1 MGLANFNKV
10 KNTIG
15 ETGTTNDQRIQTY
28 INMADNFIIGDTVA
42 VLNMPNPPAV
52 TVDVLTAAEL
62 KQIEQFATDLAISYF
77 HKFESGD
84 IDTAE
89 SAERIWKKW
98 FISKYRMPRFRA
110 RGGQTS
116 V

>member
-15 ETGTTNDQRIQTY
+15 ETGSTNDLRIQNY
-28 INMADNFIIGDTVA
+28 ITMADNFIIGDTIV
-42 VLNMPNPPAV
+42 VRNMPNPPAV
-52 TVDVLTAAEL
+52 FLDVLSATEL
-62 KQIEQFATDLAISYF
+62 KQIESFATDLAIAYF

-89 SAERIWKKW
+89 AAEKNWTKW
-98 FISKYRMPRFRA
+98 FIKKYRMPRFTA
-110 RGGQTS
+110 RGGETTN
-116 V
+116 

>member
-15 ETGTTNDQRIQTY
+15 ETGTTNDVRIQNY
-28 INMADNFIIGDTVA
+28 IIMADNFVIGDTIA
-42 VLNMPNPPAV
+42 VRNMPNPPAV
-52 TVDVLTAAEL
+52 TVDVLTAVEL
-62 KQIEQFATDLAISYF
+62 TQIESLATDLAISYF

-89 SAERIWKKW
+89 AAEKAWTKW
-98 FISKYRMPRFRA
+98 FIKKFRMPRFTA
-110 RGGQTS
+110 RGGET
-116 V
+116 VN

>member
-15 ETGTTNDQRIQTY
+15 ETGTTNDVRIQTY
-28 INMADNFIIGDTVA
+28 INMADNFIIGDTIT
-42 VLNMPNPPAV
+42 VLDMPNPPAV
-52 TVDVLTAAEL
+52 EEDVLSAAEL
-62 KQIEQFATDLAISYF
+62 KQIEQFATDLAIAYF

-89 SAERIWKKW
+89 SAERIWVKW
-98 FISKYRMPRFRA
+98 FTHKYRMPRFRA
-110 RGGQTS
+110 RGGQTAN
-116 V
+116 